1 MNQKMTEHLSC
12 KDLQSS
18 IYLAPT
24 QVRACCQ
31 RFFVN
36 GIQQGDV
43 VLLDVEK
50 GDLVSSETIFQAKKK
65 LIKLINENKPN
76 PCNGCPYI
84 EKRNW
89 DQNDTLSVKHLSLE
103 YHSICNLKCT
113 YCSEEYFGGKKVQ
126 YDLSLLLKSWAEN
139 LVLDGCDSVVWGG
152 GEPTLDPNF
161 KEILNIVLEK
171 IRPKYLRFFTN
182 SVKYSDEIHKLLD
195 AKKIYITTSLDAGT
209 KQTYN
214 FIRGFDRLERVFENL
229 NLYAQ
234 NSPNHVTIKYIFTN
248 ENYFEDELQQF
259 LLKIID
265 NKLGKCNFQI
275 SFDFTQE
282 FISQEVMQSIIFLY
296 SRLVDL
302 KVPSVFIDD
311 LVWQR
316 ISKTLNLNDEFLI
329 SLNTAHLTQYIASPE
344 LYPKV
349 IIWGTGTI
357 ADNIASKSSFFRKS
371 QIVNFV
377 TNDKHVLA
385 KGFKV
390 INGIKIPVLPTSSLA
405 ASNLPILTAA
415 AQQNPLILEEMLNLK
430 IDLDRL
436 IRKLVI

>member
-1 MNQKMTEHLSC
+1 MNQPASEYYSC

-24 QVRACCQ
+24 QARACCQ

-36 GIQQGDV
+36 GVQQGDV

-50 GDLVSSETIFQAKKK
+50 GDVVSSETIYNAKQN
-65 LIKLINENKPN
+65 LIKLINDKKPN

-84 EKRNW
+84 GKKAW
-89 DQNDTLSVKHLSLE
+89 DRAETLSVKHLSLE

-113 YCSEEYFGGKKVQ
+113 YCSEEYFGGKKAQ
-126 YDLSLLLKSWAEN
+126 YDLSLLLKSWTKN
-139 LVLDGCDSVVWGG
+139 LILDGCDSVVWGG

-171 IRPKYLRFFTN
+171 IKPKYLRFFTN
-182 SVKYSDEIHKLLD
+182 SVKYNNDIQKLLD
-195 AKKIYITTSLDAGT
+195 TKKIYITTSIDAGT

-214 FIRGFDRLERVFENL
+214 LIRGFDRFDKVFENL
-229 NLYAQ
+229 NRYAQ
-234 NSPNHVTIKYIFTN
+234 ISSNYVTIKYIFTS
-248 ENYFEDELQQF
+248 ENYLEDELQQF
-259 LLKIID
+259 LIKIKES
-265 NKLGKCNFQI
+265 KLHKCNFQI

-296 SRLVDL
+296 SRLIDL
-302 KVPSVFIDD
+302 NVPSIFIDD
-311 LVWQR
+311 LIWQR
-316 ISKTLNLNDEFLI
+316 ISKTLNLNDDLLT
-329 SLNTAHLTQYIASPE
+329 SLNKANLSQYIASAE

-357 ADNIASKSSFFRKS
+357 ADNIATKSSFFRKS

-377 TNDKHVLA
+377 TNDKHMLRE
-385 KGFKV
+385 GFKV
-390 INGIKIPVLPTSSLA
+390 INGIEIPVFPTSSLRH
-405 ASNLPILTAA
+405 SNLPIFAAA
-415 AQQNPLILEEMLNLK
+415 AQQNPLIIEEMLNLK
-430 IDLDRL
+430 INSDRL
-436 IRKLVI
+436 IKKLII

>member
-1 MNQKMTEHLSC
+1 MNQKVTEHYSC

-24 QVRACCQ
+24 QARACCQ

-50 GDLVSSETIFQAKKK
+50 GDVVSSETIYNAKQN
-65 LIKLINENKPN
+65 LIKLINEKKPN

-84 EKRNW
+84 EKRAW
-89 DQNDTLSVKHLSLE
+89 DRNDTLSVKHLSLE

-126 YDLSLLLKSWAEN
+126 YDLPLLLKSWAEN
-139 LVLDGCDSVVWGG
+139 LILDGCDSVVWGG

-171 IRPKYLRFFTN
+171 IKPKYLRFFTN
-182 SVKYSDEIHKLLD
+182 SVKYSNEIQKLLD
-195 AKKIYITTSLDAGT
+195 IKEIYITTSIDAGT
-209 KQTYN
+209 KQTYDL
-214 FIRGFDRLERVFENL
+214 IRGFDRFERVFENL
-229 NLYAQ
+229 NRYAQ
-234 NSPNHVTIKYIFTN
+234 ISPNHVTIKYIFTS

-259 LLKIID
+259 LTKILD
-265 NKLGKCNFQI
+265 NNLDKCNFQI

-296 SRLVDL
+296 SRLIDL
-302 KVPSVFIDD
+302 KVPSIFIDD
-311 LVWQR
+311 LIWQR
-316 ISKTLNLNDEFLI
+316 ISKTLNLNDQLLV
-329 SLNTAHLTQYIASPE
+329 SLDKANLSQHIASAE
-344 LYPKV
+344 VYPQV

-357 ADNIASKSSFFRKS
+357 ADNIATKSSFFRKS

-377 TNDKHVLA
+377 TNDKHVLE

-390 INGIKIPVLPTSSLA
+390 INGIKIPVFPTSSLLE
-405 ASNLPILTAA
+405 SKLPIFAAA
-415 AQQNPLILEEMLNLK
+415 AQQNPLIIEEMLSLK
-430 IDLDRL
+430 INSDRL
-436 IRKLVI
+436 IRKLII

>member
-1 MNQKMTEHLSC
+1 MTEHYSC

-50 GDLVSSETIFQAKKK
+50 GDLVNSETIYQAKRQ
-65 LIKLINENKPN
+65 LIKLINDNKPS
-76 PCNGCPYI
+76 PCSGCPYI
-84 EKRNW
+84 EKRDW
-89 DQNDTLSVKHLSLE
+89 DQINSLVVKHLSLE

-126 YDLSLLLKSWAEN
+126 YDLSLLLKSWTEN

-161 KEILNIVLEK
+161 KEILDIVLEK
-171 IRPKYLRFFTN
+171 IKPKYLRFFTN
-182 SVKYSDEIHKLLD
+182 SVKYSNEIQKLLD
-195 AKKIYITTSLDAGT
+195 TKKIYITTSIDAGT
-209 KQTYN
+209 RETYDL
-214 FIRGFDRLERVFENL
+214 IRGFDRLERVFDNL
-229 NLYAQ
+229 NLYVKTSA
-234 NSPNHVTIKYIFTN
+234 NHVTIKYIFTN
-248 ENYFEDELQQF
+248 KNYFKDELQQF
-259 LLKIID
+259 LARILD
-265 NKLGKCNFQI
+265 NKLDKCNFQI

-282 FISQEVMQSIIFLY
+282 FISQEVMQGMIFLY
-296 SRLVDL
+296 ARLIDL
-302 KVPSVFIDD
+302 KVPSIFIDD

-316 ISKTLNLNDEFLI
+316 ISKTLNLNDEFLE
-329 SLNTAHLTQYIASPE
+329 SLNTAKLTQYIASAETYPE
-344 LYPKV
+344 V

-357 ADNIASKSSFFRKS
+357 AENIATKSSFFRKS
-371 QIVNFV
+371 HIVNFV
-377 TNDKHVLA
+377 TNDKHVLE

-390 INGIKIPVLPTSSLA
+390 INGIKILVFPPSSLLD
-405 ASNLPILTAA
+405 SNLPIFAAA
-415 AQQNPLILEEMLNLK
+415 AQQNPLIVEEMQNLK
-430 IDLDRL
+430 IDSDRL
-436 IRKLVI
+436 IRKLII